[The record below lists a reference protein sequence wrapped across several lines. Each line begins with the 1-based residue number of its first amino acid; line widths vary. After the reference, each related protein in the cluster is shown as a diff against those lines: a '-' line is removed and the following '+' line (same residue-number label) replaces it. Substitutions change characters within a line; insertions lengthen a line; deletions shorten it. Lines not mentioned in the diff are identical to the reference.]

1 MKKSI
6 NKFKFISFEKIIL
19 YLTFI
24 ILLMIGF
31 CMCNEIMKMYDRNRN
46 TPTIKL
52 NTRQI
57 CNGSNNNTNTD
68 KEDVLL
74 NPYTPPLNKSPYI
87 ISKNIRVP
95 RSIPTNISYQDA
107 EYKQIG
113 ILNISKTNN
122 QIDDKSHIL
131 PLFGRPLFTSRNK
144 WQYYTM
150 TDKTNSI
157 KLPIVFNGKSGTNE
171 YGCDELFGGEIVY
184 VNGYND
190 KFNVLKYDNDSI
202 RYMG

>member
-1 MKKSI
+1 MKKCI
-6 NKFKFISFEKIIL
+6 NKFLSLEKIIL

-31 CMCNEIMKMYDRNRN
+31 CIYNEIKKIYNTDKDRSNS
-46 TPTIKL
+46 TIKL
-52 NTRQI
+52 NTHQN
-57 CNGSNNNTNTD
+57 CNIDTSNTN

-87 ISKNIRVP
+87 SLKNIRLP

-113 ILNISKTNN
+113 ILTINKGNN
-122 QIDDKSHIL
+122 QIDDKTHIL
-131 PLFGRPLFTSRNK
+131 ALFGRPLFTSRNK

-157 KLPIVFNGKSGTNE
+157 KLPIIFNGKSGTNE

-184 VNGYND
+184 VNGYNE
-190 KFNVLKYDNDSI
+190 KFKVIKYDNDSI
-202 RYMG
+202 RYMS

>member
-1 MKKSI
+1 MKKCI
-6 NKFKFISFEKIIL
+6 NKFICFEKIIL

-24 ILLMIGF
+24 ILLMIGIYIY
-31 CMCNEIMKMYDRNRN
+31 NEIKKMYTTNSN
-46 TPTIKL
+46 HHTIKL
-52 NTRQI
+52 NTQQI
-57 CNGSNNNTNTD
+57 CNGCGVNID

-107 EYKQIG
+107 EYRQIG
-113 ILNISKTNN
+113 ILTVNKAKN
-122 QIDDKSHIL
+122 QSDNKSQIL
-131 PLFGRPLFTSRNK
+131 ALFGRPLFTSRNK

-157 KLPIVFNGKSGTNE
+157 KLPIIFNGKSGTNE
-171 YGCDELFGGEIVY
+171 YGCDELFGGENVY
-184 VNGYND
+184 VSGYNE
-190 KFNVLKYDNDSI
+190 KFNVIKYENDSI
-202 RYMG
+202 RYMS

>member
-31 CMCNEIMKMYDRNRN
+31 CMCNEIIKMYDKNRN
-46 TPTIKL
+46 NPTMKL
-52 NTRQI
+52 NTQQI
-57 CNGSNNNTNTD
+57 CNGSNNNTNPD

-87 ISKNIRVP
+87 MSKQIRLP

>member
-6 NKFKFISFEKIIL
+6 NKFKFITFEKIIL

-31 CMCNEIMKMYDRNRN
+31 CMCNEIIKMYN
-46 TPTIKL
+46 TNTNSHTIKI
-52 NTRQI
+52 NTQQI
-57 CNGSNNNTNTD
+57 CNGPNNNTD